1 MHSHIL
7 QARVI
12 LIWWRGWGRGL
23 FREVILIKIKIHELK
38 EQRSYLNGFEGLY
51 MIAEGWPYLCHSLQG
66 STAQSYKKIM

>member
-1 MHSHIL
+1 MCAFPHSTGEGHTHL
-7 QARVI
+7 VE
-12 LIWWRGWGRGL
+12 GVGGGL

-66 STAQSYKKIM
+66 STEL